1 MQILIDIDKE
11 RYNEIVNHYDT
22 FPKQMRDY
30 GVEAIRNGTVLPKG
44 HGRLIDAD
52 ALKDEWKEGFHKKI
66 VDALMDDAPTVLE
79 ADKESAE

>member
-1 MQILIDIDKE
+1 MQIAIDIDKE

-30 GVEAIRNGTVLPKG
+30 GVEAIRNGTVLEP

-52 ALKDEWKEGFHKKI
+52 ELPLDIDYADIEN
-66 VDALMDDAPTVLE
+66 APIILGE
-79 ADKESAE
+79 NKMEK